1 MDFWETLIRVVTVT
15 SIVMFIAIIVIGV
28 LAYYAVKSAIQRLD
42 VVVTTVK
49 TATHQAVAAV
59 EKILQTTGGIFQDV
73 KHEIGDLIAFVKE
86 QVENGIYRIDEDNK
100 LIKQQLNQVS
110 YYVLDGH
117 FKDTTMFA
125 DIKQLMHKV
134 VDGLVAM
141 PRTLTVTDGTRNYQL
156 DFQLNS
162 FSDAYLKAAELIPEI
177 VTLPI
182 NIPWGNVNVTFNE
195 KTLDFSATLVQ
206 RVTFDDLLDL

>member
-73 KHEIGDLIAFVKE
+73 KHEIGKW
-86 QVENGIYRIDEDNK
+86 
-100 LIKQQLNQVS
+100 
-110 YYVLDGH
+110 
-117 FKDTTMFA
+117 
-125 DIKQLMHKV
+125 
-134 VDGLVAM
+134 
-141 PRTLTVTDGTRNYQL
+141 
-156 DFQLNS
+156 
-162 FSDAYLKAAELIPEI
+162 
-177 VTLPI
+177 
-182 NIPWGNVNVTFNE
+182 NIPY
-195 KTLDFSATLVQ
+195 
-206 RVTFDDLLDL
+206 R